1 MRINYINLTNGIE
14 VLPVLTDEFRFIR
27 IQSTACEQ
35 KLWDRIIQD
44 LDYDFLLNAAMDN
57 ECVIYD
63 YGAKKPIPRAIYQGV
78 EFIKYVLHKHW
89 LNKDR
94 NPIS

>member
-14 VLPVLTDEFRFIR
+14 VLPVLTDEFKFIR

-44 LDYDFLLNAAMDN
+44 LDYDFLLNAAIGN

-78 EFIKYVLHKHW
+78 EFIKYVLH
-89 LNKDR
+89 
-94 NPIS
+94 